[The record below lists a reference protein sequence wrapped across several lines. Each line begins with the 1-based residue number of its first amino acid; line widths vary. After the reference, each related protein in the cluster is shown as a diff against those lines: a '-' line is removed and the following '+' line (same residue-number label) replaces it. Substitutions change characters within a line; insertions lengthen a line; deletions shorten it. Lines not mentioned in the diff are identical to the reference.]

1 MASLHRRRGSEYLT
15 IASLVSPQL
24 VLTELSRAAVK
35 NWTANPSPGGLSF
48 SEQVSNFFHGPEH
61 MKCHLNADNNGCTS
75 FVQCHDTNHPAGY
88 FILNSMTALNN
99 VGLPP
104 SPR

>member
-1 MASLHRRRGSEYLT
+1 VST
-15 IASLVSPQL
+15 ITTLVSPQV

-35 NWTANPSPGGLSF
+35 NWTTNRSPGGLSF

-75 FVQCHDTNHPAGY
+75 FVQCHDTNHPADY

-99 VGLPP
+99 VGLRRSFPRTLPP
-104 SPR
+104 SLQ